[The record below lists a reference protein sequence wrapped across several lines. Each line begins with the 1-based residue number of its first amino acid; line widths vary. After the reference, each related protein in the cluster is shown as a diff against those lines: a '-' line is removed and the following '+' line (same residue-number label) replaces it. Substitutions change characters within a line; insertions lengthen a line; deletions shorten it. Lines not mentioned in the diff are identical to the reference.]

1 MKKTVA
7 LILVLAMLLSLTG
20 CGMSRML
27 TAEEIDA
34 IAAGTITDGVYEN
47 TVFGIGCQ
55 LDEDWDVSTQAE
67 ILETNGWNENEDLT
81 EQAKKSLAK
90 PGYFYEMLVETPDQ
104 TGTVNV
110 CVENVSI
117 MEDPDISEADYAR
130 SAIVMAR
137 EAFDVIGAKNLTM
150 EQIVQDVAG
159 KQCHGYL
166 ATVHTGDHVL
176 YQKVLYVRQGIYAA
190 VITVSCTGADVTDD
204 ILSCFYSV

>member
-1 MKKTVA
+1 MKKTAA
-7 LILVLAMLLSLTG
+7 LILILAMLLSLTG

-55 LDEDWDVSTQAE
+55 LDEDWDVSTQGE
-67 ILETNGWNENEDLT
+67 ILETNGWNEEEDLI

-90 PGYFYEMLVETPDQ
+90 PGYFYEMLAETPDQ
-104 TGTVNV
+104 SSTLNV

-117 MEDPDISEADYAR
+117 MEDPDISEENYAR

-137 EAFDVIGAKNLTM
+137 EAFDIIGAKNLAI

-166 ATVHTGDHVL
+166 ATVHNGDNVL

-190 VITVSCTGADVTDD
+190 VITASCTGEDITDE
-204 ILSCFYSV
+204 ILANFYTV